1 MEILQVRN
9 VRKVVK
15 SNGRELEI
23 LKDINLNV
31 HTKEYVA
38 IKGRSGS
45 GKSTLLSLLA
55 ALDTPTSGDIVFDG
69 KNINRYKGDKLTS
82 FRNENIG
89 IVFQSFN
96 LLPTL
101 TALENVEVPLF
112 FSKKHVNIRK
122 RALELLDAMGLSE
135 KTREYPR
142 QLSGGEQQRVAI
154 ARALSTSPRLLL
166 ADEPTGA
173 LDVSSAKL
181 VLDTFQYFMQS
192 EKLSIIMVTHDD
204 NVASKTDRTLIINN
218 NGEIEGVNATVSKNI
233 YRKV

>member
-1 MEILQVRN
+1 MDILQVRN
-9 VRKVVK
+9 VKKVVK
-15 SNGRELEI
+15 TSGKEIEI
-23 LKDINLNV
+23 LKNINLTIG
-31 HTKEYVA
+31 TKEYVA

-45 GKSTLLSLLA
+45 GKSTLLSLIA
-55 ALDTPTSGDIVFDG
+55 ALDTPTSGEIILNGENV
-69 KNINRYKGDKLTS
+69 NEYRGDKLTS

-112 FSKKHVNIRK
+112 FSKKRMNTKK
-122 RALELLDAMGLSE
+122 RALELLDVMGLS
-135 KTREYPR
+135 KKVREYPR

-173 LDVSSAKL
+173 LDAISAKL
-181 VLDTFQYFMQS
+181 VLDTFQNFLRS
-192 EKLSIIMVTHDD
+192 ENVAIVMVTHDD
-204 NVASKTDRTLIINN
+204 DVANQTNRTLNLN
-218 NGEIEGVNATVSKNI
+218 DRGEIEEVKSIIKKDI
-233 YRKV
+233 

>member
-1 MEILQVRN
+1 MDILQVRN
-9 VRKVVK
+9 VKKVVK
-15 SNGRELEI
+15 TSGKEIEI
-23 LKDINLNV
+23 LKNINLTIG
-31 HTKEYVA
+31 TKEYVA

-45 GKSTLLSLLA
+45 GKSTLLSLIA
-55 ALDTPTSGDIVFDG
+55 ALDTPTSGEIILNG
-69 KNINRYKGDKLTS
+69 ENMNEYRGDKLTS

-112 FSKKHVNIRK
+112 FSKKRMNTKK
-122 RALELLDAMGLSE
+122 RALELLDVMGLS
-135 KTREYPR
+135 KKVREYPR

-173 LDVSSAKL
+173 LDAISAKL
-181 VLDTFQYFMQS
+181 VLDTFQNFLRS
-192 EKLSIIMVTHDD
+192 ENVAIVMVTHDD
-204 NVASKTDRTLIINN
+204 DVANQTNRTLNLN
-218 NGEIEGVNATVSKNI
+218 DRGEIEEVKSIIKKDI
-233 YRKV
+233 